1 MARFQAPKAILLTI
15 FLGLGVGP
23 TRGQEAES
31 SSLGPSPG
39 EGDAPGGNEGILG
52 GRAGVSTPRVP
63 ASATRPGRGGTG
75 LPESSAIR
83 PPGEA
88 DRATLPVYG
97 PLALPA
103 ETDDEGPA
111 HGLTLDMAVE
121 RLVRENLE
129 LRSKFLEIPQAQ
141 ADILT
146 ASLRANPVLFADA
159 QLIPYQEYSRERP
172 GGSTQYDVNITY
184 PLDVNGKR
192 RVRREVACRA
202 KRVLEAQY
210 QDAVRQQID
219 NLYTAYVDL
228 LTARATVRF
237 ARASIAGLERL
248 QGVTQ
253 ALRRAGEVTLADVS
267 HLEVER
273 DSAEIGALEAEQA
286 LQDARRALVPLLNL
300 SDAQAMT
307 IEPRGSIFDRAAP
320 PPPADELIRIAL
332 AERPDL
338 IAYRLGLHRAEAGV
352 KLARAERFSDIFV
365 LVQPYTFQDNAPF
378 HRKSAHSWALGVSV
392 PLPIHDRN
400 QGNIERARINVV
412 QTRTEL
418 ASLEQQV
425 ANEVRRAERRYA
437 ITRLAQMRIERSL
450 LSAARRGRDDAL
462 ANYRSGEA
470 NVVDYLNA
478 EGDYNELVRQ
488 YRDTV
493 IGHRRS
499 MLALNTAVGRRLLP

>member
-1 MARFQAPKAILLTI
+1 M
-15 FLGLGVGP
+15 
-23 TRGQEAES
+23 
-31 SSLGPSPG
+31 
-39 EGDAPGGNEGILG
+39 
-52 GRAGVSTPRVP
+52 
-63 ASATRPGRGGTG
+63 
-75 LPESSAIR
+75 
-83 PPGEA
+83 
-88 DRATLPVYG
+88 
-97 PLALPA
+97 
-103 ETDDEGPA
+103 
-111 HGLTLDMAVE
+111 
-121 RLVRENLE
+121 
-129 LRSKFLEIPQAQ
+129 
-141 ADILT
+141 LT
-146 ASLRANPVLFADA
+146 AGLRANPVLFADA
-159 QLIPYQEYSRERP
+159 QLIPYQEYSSERP

-184 PLDVNGKR
+184 PLDLNGKR

-210 QDAVRQQID
+210 QDAVRLQID

-228 LTARATVRF
+228 LAARATVRF
-237 ARASIAGLERL
+237 ARESIAGLDRL
-248 QGVTQ
+248 RGVTQ
-253 ALRRAGEVTLADVS
+253 ALRRAGEVTMAELS
-267 HLEVER
+267 HVEVER
-273 DSAEIGALEAEQA
+273 DAAEIGALEAEQA

-338 IAYRLGLHRAEAGV
+338 IAYRLGLHRAEANV
-352 KLARAERFSDIFV
+352 RLARAERFSDIFV

-378 HRKSAHSWALGVSV
+378 DRKSRIRGPGRVS
-392 PLPIHDRN
+392 PLPIYDRN

-425 ANEVRRAERRYA
+425 ANEVRRAGRRYA
-437 ITRLAQMRIERSL
+437 VTRLAQLRIERIL
-450 LSAARRGRDDAL
+450 LPDARRGRDDAL

-470 NVVDYLNA
+470 SVVEYLNA
-478 EGDYNELVRQ
+478 EGDYNDLVRQ

-499 MLALNTAVGRRLLP
+499 MLALNTAVGRRVLP